1 MQLCSAFAHILVVG
15 STALAWKQ
23 EKKDHDQFFKRH
35 FHTLFT
41 EPKTTSR
48 LEKIAQ
54 SKSLLLLLLLL
65 GYILI
70 LEEN

>member
-15 STALAWKQ
+15 STALAKQ

-41 EPKTTSR
+41 EPKKRDFLAHREQISFA
-48 LEKIAQ
+48 I
-54 SKSLLLLLLLL
+54 L
-65 GYILI
+65 GIHTHT
-70 LEEN
+70 